1 MLVMGMSLTT
11 ACSNSDNND
20 PIDSSIVASIVGPY
34 KATIAPTLGSKKM
47 AEGPHTIYIERV
59 EGNTQQVR
67 LHYEGFNAPFL
78 DEDDKPKKER
88 MLFDMTVDFTLNI
101 TQEKDGTVTLTSVKG
116 YFKASP
122 HNGKEANPGQ
132 APGGIA
138 IPDPK
143 GFNTNRATAKGTW
156 KDGKLEVDI
165 KPNILPVVVKVKATK

>member
-11 ACSNSDNND
+11 ACSSTDDNEVDN
-20 PIDSSIVASIVGPY
+20 SIVTRMVGTY

-78 DEDDKPKKER
+78 DEDNKPKKER
-88 MLFDMTVDFTLNI
+88 MPFDMTVDFTLNI

-116 YFKASP
+116 YFKAAP

-143 GFNTNRATAKGTW
+143 GFDTDRATAKGTW

-165 KPNILPVVVKVKATK
+165 EPKILPVVVKVKAAK